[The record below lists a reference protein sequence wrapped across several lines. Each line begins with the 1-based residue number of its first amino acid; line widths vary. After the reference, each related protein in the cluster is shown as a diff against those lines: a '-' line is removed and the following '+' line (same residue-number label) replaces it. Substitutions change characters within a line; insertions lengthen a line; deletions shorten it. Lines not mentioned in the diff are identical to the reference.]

1 MSTRYVVK
9 PGDTLSKIAL
19 AYHLPSYKN
28 IYDDPENKK
37 FKARR
42 PNPNLIFPGDVL
54 MIPSKPALSDPV
66 TKTTFSPSIT
76 RALNLTYSFAKKQ
89 RTVENTRGCFVTTGG
104 EFTQLHR
111 ATIAAE
117 LADRVM
123 DPTKINQGKVDVCVP
138 AALVYEIAKTQPEDY
153 VKAVTELFDN
163 GQTTLGKWKLT
174 PNEDLKRYAL
184 PKDANIA
191 EADWII
197 IASVRDSE
205 NWFFDYSSV
214 KDKGGTTNREYK
226 DMLSKAGFTDIQD
239 DNSDSTHE
247 DADNLKKADE
257 LYSKNYQVALRIDAA
272 ALGASPTSDD
282 ARSCHPPTNS
292 PSSGKSNHRVVLA
305 SNIRAR
311 FSDLSAPV
319 SMDVFT
325 WGGKGPL
332 PRGPGGAPVV
342 MTLGKFLTYYFG
354 YTAAKY

>member
-19 AYHLPSYKN
+19 AYHLPSYRN

-42 PNPNLIFPGDVL
+42 PNPNVIFPGDVL
-54 MIPSKPALSDPV
+54 MIPSKSILLDPITVTVLSR
-66 TKTTFSPSIT
+66 SIT
-76 RALNLTYSFAKKQ
+76 RALDLVYSFAKMQ
-89 RTVENTRGCFVTTGG
+89 RTVENSRGCFVTSQG
-104 EFTQLHR
+104 EFSQLHR

-117 LADRVM
+117 LAERVM
-123 DPTKINQGKVDVCVP
+123 DPTKINQGNVDVCVP
-138 AALVYEIAKTQPEDY
+138 AALAYDIAKTRPEDY

-184 PKDANIA
+184 PKDAEIG

-197 IASVRDSE
+197 MASVRDSE

-214 KDKGGTTNREYK
+214 KAAGGTTNREYK

-239 DNSDSTHE
+239 DNNDSVHE

-272 ALGASPTSDD
+272 AL
-282 ARSCHPPTNS
+282 RSS
-292 PSSGKSNHRVVLA
+292 LSFAGKSNHRVVLA
-305 SNIRAR
+305 SNIRTT
-311 FSDLSAPV
+311 FSALSSPV

-325 WGGKGPL
+325 WGGKETL
-332 PRGPGGAPVV
+332 PHPGLLADDERSCRVV
-342 MTLGKFLTYYFG
+342 PMTLEQFLNYYYG